1 MPAKTTPMEHRL
13 KLSSIFLLSIAL
25 IAYELSI
32 MRVFAVGNW
41 STFGSLVIS
50 TALLGFGISGTLLT
64 FIISKVRE
72 RIGNWLVYS
81 GMIFVPAMAFAYI
94 VSQFIP
100 FNPIFIGSDSN
111 QILWIGAYYLVY
123 GVPFFCGALFIGL
136 SFVALEEKIH
146 QVYFWNMLGSGLG
159 GLIILLLM
167 YALPP
172 DSLVIPVMII
182 AFAANILCAL
192 SRNPITRRYEIPG
205 RVLIASTA
213 LLAASLAAMF
223 LWGEI
228 RVSEFKSISYVR
240 KYPDVTEVHRSYSP
254 VGEMTV
260 YASPSFHFAPG
271 LSDVAVLKMAE
282 MPNQPF
288 WGLYIDGNGPIGVA
302 GKSGAAEA
310 EYMDFLPMAAPY
322 AVLNEP
328 DVLLVNLAG
337 GISAQVAK
345 SKNARS
351 ITIVEQNPE
360 LLKLIRDDKKIA
372 AFNGKLLEDPQIS
385 VKQGEARAYCVAHPA
400 AFDLVEIS
408 LIDSIGLSDSG
419 GYPVQENY
427 TYTSEAIAEYMNS
440 LKDDGVLSITVWNR
454 LNPPRNVLKLL
465 STVVASLRAQG
476 VPNPEKRIVMF
487 DLFLSTA
494 TILVKKTDFTD
505 GEVYDL
511 RQFAKQKSFTVD
523 YCPGIEPN
531 PKDLSLILST
541 YKNHFQLNRQTQEN
555 MDFSPGDFYSL
566 ALAEMLAGRQ
576 ERLYREYVFDI
587 RPMYDYRPY
596 YSGFLKMDK
605 IFSYLDQIQDVSE
618 DWGYLLNLGILLQA
632 LILGLL
638 IILMPVIGRWREL
651 FKRKSGTVGVIFY
664 FACLGVGYMMVE
676 VFLIQRLVFIL
687 NDPIFSTS
695 IVITSML
702 VLSGVGNLVASRLSK
717 SRVIVTRVACAAIGA
732 TALFYIFGLSPYL
745 NLFRDQGMFVRILV
759 SILAIAPSAFFLGMP
774 FPNGLDAIT
783 QHKPGLLPW
792 AWGMNG
798 GLSVAGTALAWT
810 LTASSGFNV
819 LLVAVIVL
827 YGTAGILFPMNERE
841 G

>member
-1 MPAKTTPMEHRL
+1 MEHRL
-13 KLSSIFLLSIAL
+13 KLSSIFLLSVAL

-64 FIISKVRE
+64 FIISRVRE
-72 RIGNWLVYS
+72 RIGDWLIYS
-81 GMIFVPAMAFAYI
+81 GMLFVPAMAFGYI

-123 GVPFFCGALFIGL
+123 GVPFFFGALFIGL
-136 SFVALEEKIH
+136 SFIALEAKIH
-146 QVYFWNMLGSGLG
+146 QIYFWNMLGSGMG
-159 GLIILLLM
+159 GLVILLLM
-167 YALPP
+167 YVLPP
-172 DSLVIPVMII
+172 DSLVIPVMLI
-182 AFAANILCAL
+182 AFAANILCSL
-192 SRNPITRRYEIPG
+192 SRNQLTKRFEIPG
-205 RVLIASTA
+205 RILLTSTG
-213 LLAASLAAMF
+213 LLAVSLAAMF
-223 LWGEI
+223 IWGEI

-240 KYPDVTEVHRSYSP
+240 KYPDVTEVHRSFSP

-260 YASPSFHFAPG
+260 YNSPSFHFAPG
-271 LSDVAVLKMAE
+271 LSDVAVLKME
-282 MPNQPF
+282 NMPSQPF

-302 GKSGAAEA
+302 GKSGADEA
-310 EYMDFLPMAAPY
+310 DYMDFLPMAAPY
-322 AVLNEP
+322 SVLNEP
-328 DVLLVNLAG
+328 KVLLVNLAG

-345 SKNARS
+345 SKSARS

-360 LLKLIRDDKKIA
+360 LLKLIRDDPMIA
-372 AFNGKLLEDPQIS
+372 AFNGKLLQDPQID
-385 VKQGEARAYCVAHPA
+385 VRQGEARAFCVEHPSE
-400 AFDLVEIS
+400 FDLVEIS

-427 TYTSEAIAEYMNS
+427 TYTSEAIAEYMGS
-440 LKDDGVLSITVWNR
+440 LRDDGILSITVWNR

-465 STVVASLRAQG
+465 STVVASLKAQG
-476 VPNPEKRIVMF
+476 VSNPENRIVMF

-494 TILVKKTDFTD
+494 TVLVKKTDFTA
-505 GEVYDL
+505 GEVYDIK
-511 RQFAKQKSFTVD
+511 QFARQKSFTVD

-531 PKDLSLILST
+531 PKDLSLILAT
-541 YKNHFQLNRQTQEN
+541 YKNHFQLNREAQEN
-555 MDFSPGDFYSL
+555 VDFSPSDFYSL

-576 ERLYREYVFDI
+576 DRLYGEYVFDI

-605 IFSYLDQIQDVSE
+605 VFSYLDQIQDVSE

-632 LILGLL
+632 LILGIL
-638 IILMPVIGRWREL
+638 IILMPVVGRWREL
-651 FKRKSGTVGVIFY
+651 FKRRRGTVGVIFY
-664 FACLGVGYMMVE
+664 FACLGLGYMMVE

-687 NDPIFSTS
+687 NDPIFSVS

-702 VLSGVGNLVASRLSK
+702 VISGIGNLVASRLSK
-717 SRVIVTRVACAAIGA
+717 SRLIVTRVACAAIAA
-732 TALFYIFGLSPYL
+732 TVLFYVFGLSQVL
-745 NLFRDQGMFVRILV
+745 NVFRDQSMFVRILV
-759 SILAIAPSAFFLGMP
+759 AVAAIAPSAFFLGMP
-774 FPNGLDAIT
+774 YPNGLDALT
-783 QHKPGLLPW
+783 QHRPGLLPW

-810 LTASSGFNV
+810 LTASSGFNA
-819 LLVAVIVL
+819 LLIVVIAL
-827 YGTAGILFPMNERE
+827 YGAVGVLFPVNEME